1 MVSPLARRSAVKYLR
16 RRGRSSLRRACLLL
30 GMSRSVVGYVAR
42 RRWDETM
49 LVKKIHEL
57 AVRNGRYGYR
67 RVAVLLRRE
76 GWKVNRKRVHRI
88 WKSEGLGLL
97 RRRPKRRR
105 MGPVGE
111 IVNKAEYPNHVWSY
125 DFVEDRTERGG
136 KLRILVIIDEYTR
149 ECLTIRIAPSIPASV
164 VVEVLEWLFVTRG
177 MPRYLRSDNGP
188 EFVARVVCQWL
199 AESGCQTLFIN
210 PGSPWE
216 NGYIESFIDKLR
228 DECLNREVFR
238 NGKEARVIV
247 EAWRQEY
254 NNYRPHSSLGYL
266 TPAEF
271 ARRYHDKSQ
280 VDEPMKTQE
289 RAGSLS
295 L

>member
-1 MVSPLARRSAVKYLR
+1 MKYLR

-42 RRWDETM
+42 RRRDETM

-280 VDEPMKTQE
+280 VDEPMETRE